1 MSNDDETKTLD
12 RCIADLHLMRALR
25 PYRAAKAYV
34 LVVVLPDGVSHGPW
48 QGAAGDLMKEF
59 TVGVSKDDD
68 GDYDVRRYRRDHYV
82 DVFEGGNRVV
92 NGKTVGSTDPWENVA
107 FGIRRT
113 VLLCRRVEVDK
124 VLASKASAIA
134 DQVIDIEKLD
144 LPLVQRAVFEATGAK
159 VSLDEAAEILAMP
172 LELRSVLRKTGRGIR
187 SVLERMRGMTEPKD
201 EEGTAIA
208 AKSDDGPRLEDLHGY
223 GAAKDWGLELKR
235 DLEDYTAGRI
245 VWDDVDNGL
254 LLSGPPGCGKTTFAR
269 ALANSLGAHLVVGSY
284 SAWIGTRDGHQGS
297 LLRAMRESFKEAR
310 ENSPCVLLID
320 EIDNFP
326 QRGSLGRADS
336 DEWNR
341 GVVNGLLECLDG
353 AVERSG
359 VIVIGATNYPG
370 GIDTALLRPG
380 RLDRHVQIDLPDA
393 PAREAILQYHLQA
406 RLDVQSVISRTEGFS
421 GADLERVAR
430 DARRMARRKMVPI
443 SVEHIAAAM
452 PEMYR
457 MSREELLSTA
467 IHEMG
472 HAVVGVVLGHRKLKR
487 IVVKKEIFADASF
500 QAAGFAHFEAQR
512 MIRRDKHW
520 YENEVAVMLGS
531 IAVENHMYGS
541 HCDGSADDLRQA
553 TEAALHMTAVAGFG
567 GSLVSE
573 GRGGD
578 MTLRRHQ
585 MMSVADDI
593 LHEQLLRAATIV
605 ERYQDLIERLA
616 EELAEN
622 GELDGEV
629 VTRTVLEYGKP
640 VQLALAM

>member
-1 MSNDDETKTLD
+1 MSDDETKTLD

-59 TVGVSKDDD
+59 TVNISKDDED
-68 GDYDVRRYRRDHYV
+68 DYDVRRYRRDHYV

-92 NGKTVGSTDPWENVA
+92 NGKVVGTADPWENVA

-113 VLLCRRVEVDK
+113 VLLCRRAEVDK
-124 VLASKASAIA
+124 VLTSKASAIA

-144 LPLVQRAVFEATGAK
+144 IALVQRAVFEATGAE
-159 VSLDEAAEILAMP
+159 VTAAEAEEILAMP

-201 EEGTAIA
+201 EEVTAIA
-208 AKSDDGPRLEDLHGY
+208 AKSDGGPRLEDLHGY
-223 GAAKDWGLELKR
+223 GAVKQWGLELKR
-235 DLEDYTAGRI
+235 DLEDYKAGRI
-245 VWDDVDNGL
+245 AWDDVDNGL

-269 ALANSLGAHLVVGSY
+269 ALANSLDAHLVVGSY

-297 LLRAMRESFKEAR
+297 LLRAMREAFKEAR

-353 AVERSG
+353 AVERPG
-359 VIVIGATNYPG
+359 VIVIGATNHPD

-380 RLDRHVQIDLPDA
+380 RLDRHILIDLPDA

-406 RLDVQSVISRTEGFS
+406 RLDVYPVINRTEGFS

-443 SVEHIAAAM
+443 SVEHVAAAM

-457 MSREELLSTA
+457 MSRDELLSTA
-467 IHEMG
+467 IHELG
-472 HAVVGVVLGHRKLKR
+472 HAVVATAVGHRKLKR
-487 IVVKKEIFADASF
+487 IVVKKEVFADAVF

-512 MIRRDKHW
+512 IIRRDKHW
-520 YENEVAVMLGS
+520 YEAEIAVMLGS
-531 IAVENHMYGS
+531 IAIENRMYGS

-553 TEAALHMTAVAGFG
+553 TEAALHMIAVAGFG

-593 LHEQLLRAATIV
+593 LHEQLLRASTIV

-616 EELAEN
+616 EDLAEK

-629 VTRTVLEYGKP
+629 VTRAVRDHGKP
-640 VQLALAM
+640 LQLALAM

>member
-1 MSNDDETKTLD
+1 MSDDETKTLD

-59 TVGVSKDDD
+59 TVAISKDDED
-68 GDYDVRRYRRDHYV
+68 DYDVRRYRRDHYV

-92 NGKTVGSTDPWENVA
+92 NGKVVGTADPWEDVA

-113 VLLCRRVEVDK
+113 VLLCRRAEVDK

-134 DQVIDIEKLD
+134 DQVIDIAKLD
-144 LPLVQRAVFEATGAK
+144 LALVQRAVFESTGAK
-159 VSLDEAAEILAMP
+159 VSIDEAAEILSMP
-172 LELRSVLRKTGRGIR
+172 EELRSVLRKTGRGIR
-187 SVLERMRGMTEPKD
+187 SVLERMRAMEVTDDTETVV
-201 EEGTAIA
+201 GT
-208 AKSDDGPRLEDLHGY
+208 KTDDGPRLQDLHGY

-235 DLEDYTAGRI
+235 DLEDYKAGRI
-245 VWDDVDNGL
+245 SWDDVDNGL
-254 LLSGPPGCGKTTFAR
+254 LLSGPPGCGKTTFAQ

-284 SAWIGTRDGHQGS
+284 SAWIGTKDGHQGN
-297 LLRAMRESFKEAR
+297 LLRAMRDAFKEAR
-310 ENSPCVLLID
+310 ANSPCVLLID

-380 RLDRHVQIDLPDA
+380 RLDRHIEIGLPDST
-393 PAREAILQYHLQA
+393 AREAILQYHLQT
-406 RLDVQSVISRTEGFS
+406 RLDVSPIISRTEGFS

-457 MSREELLSTA
+457 MTREELLWTA
-467 IHEMG
+467 IHELG

-487 IVVKKEIFADASF
+487 IVVKKEIFTDAAF

-605 ERYQDLIERLA
+605 ERYHDLIERLA
-616 EELAEN
+616 EELADK

-629 VTRTVLEYGKP
+629 VTRAVRDHGKP
-640 VQLALAM
+640 LQLALAM